1 MAGAVP
7 PVRRP
12 SPPRSG
18 PTARHPA
25 FVAESGEAGVLGF
38 SGLIA
43 EPPELDLLFVAA
55 AGR

>member
-1 MAGAVP
+1 M
-7 PVRRP
+7 RRP